1 MKKFVVLSFI
11 QLFFTTAILAQA
23 QIGSFYGLKLGMTM
37 SEVRSALSSQG
48 KTMESKDGY
57 YKVSSPKLGDITFD
71 SLWLRFKN
79 SKLSSAEFFCCFG
92 KPAFPN
98 DDAYD
103 QILDIVVSRSQKY
116 RRIYDDMHLNLVSKY
131 GTPQVDNE
139 DKAVWRKGQNQITL
153 FHRFDKDLNSSGFY
167 DIETEVNLKYEALPE
182 NVNY

>member
-71 SLWLRFKN
+71 ALRLYFKD
-79 SKLSSAEFFCCFG
+79 SKLAKSGIF
-92 KPAFPN
+92 
-98 DDAYD
+98 
-103 QILDIVVSRSQKY
+103 
-116 RRIYDDMHLNLVSKY
+116 
-131 GTPQVDNE
+131 
-139 DKAVWRKGQNQITL
+139 L
-153 FHRFDKDLNSSGFY
+153 FLWKIPFS
-167 DIETEVNLKYEALPE
+167 
-182 NVNY
+182 